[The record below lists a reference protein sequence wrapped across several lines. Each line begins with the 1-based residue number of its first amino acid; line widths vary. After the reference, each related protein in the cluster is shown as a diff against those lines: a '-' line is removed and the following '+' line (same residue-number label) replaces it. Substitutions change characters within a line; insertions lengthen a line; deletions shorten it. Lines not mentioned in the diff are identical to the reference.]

1 MFIYTNILKIYVPEQ
16 IKCDFCGEVA
26 QNGENFTIFV
36 VNRHKSRFCKTM
48 ANGFLKFIAG
58 AAVGAAV
65 TYYLTSTEEGRATT
79 QKCKEK
85 LSDLADQGKAKA
97 EELGEKVKAEAQN
110 AYDQFDAAVRDALKV
125 EEEAETQEA

>member
-1 MFIYTNILKIYVPEQ
+1 
-16 IKCDFCGEVA
+16 
-26 QNGENFTIFV
+26 
-36 VNRHKSRFCKTM
+36 M
-48 ANGFLKFIAG
+48 AKGFLKFIAG

-85 LSDLADQGKAKA
+85 LSDLAEQGKAKA

-110 AYDQFDAAVRDALKV
+110 AYEQFEAAVSEAMKV